1 MTNPYIATFT
11 RSLIL
16 MGAMYLYGFTI
27 FASYSAAVVHDAISL
42 YVIFQTYP
50 KPRLWSNAIRHNR

>member
-50 KPRLWSNAIRHNR
+50 KPRLWS